1 MVPPLHSCAQ
11 PVLAMLQSDCK
22 SPAYEALSQ
31 STLYTTVLC
40 MPALN
45 LTEVKAIYLFVY
57 LFCGKGMERQ
67 PFVSLVFLPKGV
79 NAVWLAGLNN
89 WYFRRGWKTINTQKN
104 TDIPSNSSNIYK
116 IYSV

>member
-1 MVPPLHSCAQ
+1 
-11 PVLAMLQSDCK
+11 MLQSDRK
-22 SPAYEALSQ
+22 SPAYVALSQ

-57 LFCGKGMERQ
+57 LFCGKRNGKATFCFAGILAKGSERCMACWPEQ
-67 PFVSLVFLPKGV
+67 LVFQKRME
-79 NAVWLAGLNN
+79 NN
-89 WYFRRGWKTINTQKN
+89 KHSKN